1 MFRQLKKTLVAT
13 AIASLTLGSIGPA
26 FADSADTLPDMGT
39 SAGSTLSIGQ
49 EMQMGDYYVRQLRGS
64 APLINDPL
72 LVQYINGLGMRLV
85 AHANSVRTPFHF
97 YLINNDQINAFA
109 FFGGNVVLHSALFR
123 YSDNESELASVMAHE
138 ISHVTQRHLARAMED
153 QKRNAPLT
161 WVGALGSILLAMA
174 SPQAGMAA
182 LTGTLAGTQQG
193 MISFTRQNEEEA
205 DRIGIQVLQRSGFD
219 PQAMPMFMGK
229 LLDESRYSTRPPEM
243 LLTHPLPES
252 RLADARNRANQMRP
266 VVVQSSADFYLAK
279 ARTLGMYTNGDNKL
293 GTDLLNAWDKGNIR
307 QQHAAQYGR
316 ALLAMESN
324 NFDQARKTLQ
334 PLLNADPQ
342 NAWYLDLATD
352 IDLGQKKT
360 SDAINRL
367 KNARELRTNPV
378 LQLNLANAL
387 LQGGQPGEAATILN
401 RYTFTYKEDGNGW
414 DLLAQAEGALG
425 NRDQELA
432 ARAESMA
439 LVGQLEQA
447 ISLLSSASSQ
457 VKLGSLQQARYD
469 ARIDQLRDLQA
480 RFRPYQK
487 MLGDPMTDAV
497 KIYHNPRCSKSRETL
512 SLLQSRGIDPEVV
525 LYLETPP
532 DAGTLRQLLQLLGM
546 ESPRELM
553 RQKEDL
559 YKSLNLAD
567 PALSNAALIQAMVDN
582 PKLIERP
589 IVVSRGQARIGRP
602 PEQVLEIVS

>member
-13 AIASLTLGSIGPA
+13 VIASLTLGSLGPA

-85 AHANSVRTPFHF
+85 SHANSVRTPFHF

-334 PLLNADPQ
+334 PLLSADPQ
-342 NAWYLDLATD
+342 NPWYLDLATD

-360 SDAINRL
+360 GDAINRL
-367 KNARELRTNPV
+367 KNTRELRTNPV

-469 ARIDQLRDLQA
+469 ARIDQLRELQA

-487 MLGDPMTDAV
+487 M
-497 KIYHNPRCSKSRETL
+497 
-512 SLLQSRGIDPEVV
+512 
-525 LYLETPP
+525 
-532 DAGTLRQLLQLLGM
+532 
-546 ESPRELM
+546 
-553 RQKEDL
+553 
-559 YKSLNLAD
+559 
-567 PALSNAALIQAMVDN
+567 
-582 PKLIERP
+582 
-589 IVVSRGQARIGRP
+589 
-602 PEQVLEIVS
+602 

>member
-13 AIASLTLGSIGPA
+13 LIASLTLGQALPA
-26 FADSADTLPDMGT
+26 FADTADTLPDMGT
-39 SAGSTLSIGQ
+39 TAGSTLSIGQ
-49 EMQMGDYYVRQLRGS
+49 ELQMGDYYVRQLRGS

-85 AHANSVRTPFHF
+85 SHANSVRTPFHF
-97 YLINNDQINAFA
+97 YLINNDELNAFA

-123 YSDNESELASVMAHE
+123 YADTESQLASVMAHE

-219 PQAMPMFMGK
+219 PQGMPQFMDK
-229 LLDESRYSTRPPEM
+229 LMDQSRYSTRPPEM

-252 RLADARNRANQMRP
+252 RLSDARQRANQMRP
-266 VVVQSSADFYLAK
+266 VVVQSSEDFYMAK
-279 ARTLGMYTNGDNKL
+279 ARVLGMYNNGQNQL
-293 GTDLLNAWDKGNIR
+293 GTDLLDAWSKGNIR
-307 QQHAAQYGR
+307 EQHAAEYGR
-316 ALLAMESN
+316 ALLAMGKDNYAEAN
-324 NFDQARKTLQ
+324 KLLQ
-334 PLLNADPQ
+334 PLLSANPQ

-352 IDLGQKKT
+352 ISLGQKRN
-360 SDAINRL
+360 DEAVNRL
-367 KNARELRTNPV
+367 KGAADLRNNPV

-387 LQGGQPGEAATILN
+387 LESGKAAEAVTILN
-401 RYTFTYKEDGNGW
+401 RYTFNYKDDTNGW
-414 DLLAQAEGALG
+414 DLLAQAQGQLG

-432 ARAESMA
+432 ARAENMA
-439 LVGQLEQA
+439 LVGRLDQA

-469 ARIDQLRDLQA
+469 ARIDQ
-480 RFRPYQK
+480 F
-487 MLGDPMTDAV
+487 
-497 KIYHNPRCSKSRETL
+497 
-512 SLLQSRGIDPEVV
+512 
-525 LYLETPP
+525 
-532 DAGTLRQLLQLLGM
+532 RQLQETFKPYTKM
-546 ESPRELM
+546 
-553 RQKEDL
+553 
-559 YKSLNLAD
+559 
-567 PALSNAALIQAMVDN
+567 
-582 PKLIERP
+582 
-589 IVVSRGQARIGRP
+589 
-602 PEQVLEIVS
+602 

>member
-13 AIASLTLGSIGPA
+13 VIASLTLGSIGPA

-49 EMQMGDYYVRQLRGS
+49 EMQRGVYYVRQLRGS

-487 MLGDPMTDAV
+487 M
-497 KIYHNPRCSKSRETL
+497 
-512 SLLQSRGIDPEVV
+512 
-525 LYLETPP
+525 
-532 DAGTLRQLLQLLGM
+532 
-546 ESPRELM
+546 
-553 RQKEDL
+553 
-559 YKSLNLAD
+559 
-567 PALSNAALIQAMVDN
+567 
-582 PKLIERP
+582 
-589 IVVSRGQARIGRP
+589 
-602 PEQVLEIVS
+602 

>member
-1 MFRQLKKTLVAT
+1 
-13 AIASLTLGSIGPA
+13 
-26 FADSADTLPDMGT
+26 
-39 SAGSTLSIGQ
+39 
-49 EMQMGDYYVRQLRGS
+49 
-64 APLINDPL
+64 
-72 LVQYINGLGMRLV
+72 
-85 AHANSVRTPFHF
+85 
-97 YLINNDQINAFA
+97 
-109 FFGGNVVLHSALFR
+109 
-123 YSDNESELASVMAHE
+123 
-138 ISHVTQRHLARAMED
+138 
-153 QKRNAPLT
+153 
-161 WVGALGSILLAMA
+161 
-174 SPQAGMAA
+174 MAA

-334 PLLNADPQ
+334 PLLSADPQ

-401 RYTFTYKEDGNGW
+401 RYTFTNKEDGNGW

-432 ARAESMA
+432 ERAESMA

-487 MLGDPMTDAV
+487 M
-497 KIYHNPRCSKSRETL
+497 
-512 SLLQSRGIDPEVV
+512 
-525 LYLETPP
+525 
-532 DAGTLRQLLQLLGM
+532 
-546 ESPRELM
+546 
-553 RQKEDL
+553 
-559 YKSLNLAD
+559 
-567 PALSNAALIQAMVDN
+567 
-582 PKLIERP
+582 
-589 IVVSRGQARIGRP
+589 
-602 PEQVLEIVS
+602 